1 MASSHSSLSK
11 SRHDEAEL
19 LDATRL
25 HLLGSAELKRKVA
38 ERCAE
43 SIVAAAGV
51 IANAFRQGG
60 KVLLCGNGGSA
71 ADCQHMAGELIN
83 LLTVDF
89 ARPPLPAVALTTDSS
104 VLTACA
110 NDSGFEGVF
119 SRQVQALGKRG
130 DVLIGISTSG
140 NSQNILRA
148 VEAARSIQMHTIG
161 LTGQG
166 GRLKE
171 IVDVAIAVPAEGVQ
185 HIQEAH
191 LAIEHVLCHLI
202 ERDLF
207 EALSVGGRHS
217 DDH

>member
-1 MASSHSSLSK
+1 M
-11 SRHDEAEL
+11 
-19 LDATRL
+19 LDAARF
-25 HLLGSAELKRKVA
+25 HLLRSAELKRKVA
-38 ERCAE
+38 EECAE
-43 SIVAAAGV
+43 SIVAAVGV

-71 ADCQHMAGELIN
+71 ADCQHIAGELVN
-83 LLTVDF
+83 FLTVDF
-89 ARPPLPAVALTTDSS
+89 ARPPLAAVALTTDSS

-130 DVLIGISTSG
+130 DVLFGISTSG
-140 NSQNILRA
+140 NSQNVLRA
-148 VEAARSIQMHTIG
+148 VETARSIQMHTIG

-166 GRLKE
+166 GRLRE
-171 IVDVAIAVPAEGVQ
+171 VVDVAIAVPAEDVQ
-185 HIQEAH
+185 HVQEAH

-202 ERDLF
+202 ERNLF
-207 EALSVGGRHS
+207 EAVSVGGHHN